1 MPNFNGSLRSN
12 EIFSA
17 IYNMIISQRVFAD
30 NIKGSY
36 SQLVDM
42 ARVDGSLY
50 GDQKLY
56 YSTDVL
62 ESVPWTNDSEA
73 SNLLSLSRPAA
84 PKVQAIV
91 LDKFRQIKLTVDEY
105 LSKRAWS
112 SEGAFSDFNSVMLG
126 WIRDTKRVYDSTLY
140 NAFIGTDV
148 TSTGKQTVSIDLGTG
163 SGHPLYNL
171 SGVEKEQMEAMLIA
185 RGLADLMIEMQDVS
199 RFYNDNEQL
208 RSYEVGSLKVIWNSK
223 FVNKIKKIDVPTIFH
238 KEGLVDKFE
247 EHVLPERFFGIVI
260 TSSNLSTYSA
270 STPTTNKPIDSDDG
284 AYTPGSN
291 NANGC
296 VRSLVEKSVTVGG
309 TVYHIFPGDELPAGA
324 TIIASTGQ
332 FLPGEVYFATSDV
345 ICKVY
350 EELPPIMSAFEVG
363 TSFFNARSLT
373 TNHYLTWGYNSLEHL
388 KGKPCVTVKAA

>member
-1 MPNFNGSLRSN
+1 MPSFNGSLRSN